1 MMRLEYMA
9 NEESWDAI
17 VVGAGAGGL
26 AAACVAAAEGLR
38 TLLIEKSALAGGTT
52 ATSGGMVW
60 IPANPK
66 MAAAGVADSLE
77 SARRYLDRAAPPAR
91 DTAAREAF
99 LARGPEALAFL
110 EAHTQLRLRPVLNY
124 PDYYPGLPGA
134 TLGGRVLEPVE
145 FDARALGREFARLR
159 PPLAE
164 FMLFGGMMVARP
176 DLPHFRN
183 ALASP
188 RSAARVARLVA
199 AYGWQRLFAA
209 RGTRLVL
216 GNALVARLLASA
228 LELKVALRFGMR
240 ALRVVMREGR
250 AAGVEVES
258 GGRRATLAARAG
270 VVLATGGFSHDAELR
285 ARLLPPAV
293 SRHSPVCSASSG
305 DGIRMGIAAGGG
317 LGDSISNP
325 AFWAPASHFRRAD
338 GSEGVYPHTV
348 ADRGKPGIIAVTRAG
363 ARFTSEAVSYH
374 EFVLA
379 MLRAGEAA
387 NPAYLLCDRRSLW
400 QYGLGAVRPFT
411 LSLGRHLANGY
422 LARAPSLAELAKSL
436 GIDAAS
442 LERTVARYNE
452 DARRGVD
459 TQFGLGGDAYQR
471 YLGDA
476 QNLPNPCMRPIEKAP
491 FFALRLYPSDLGT
504 AAGLLT
510 DGDARVLDADGQ
522 PVPQLYACG
531 NDMHSIMDGAYPG
544 PGITLGP
551 ALAFGYL
558 AARAMSAAHQLAAAS
573 A

>member
-1 MMRLEYMA
+1 MMRVEHMA
-9 NEESWDAI
+9 NEETWDAI

-26 AAACVAAAEGLR
+26 AAACVAAAEGLK
-38 TLLIEKSALAGGTT
+38 TLVVEKSALAGGTT

-66 MAAAGVADSLE
+66 MAAAGIADSLE
-77 SARRYLDRAAPPAR
+77 SARRYLEQAAPPAR
-91 DTAAREAF
+91 DTAVREAF

-124 PDYYPGLPGA
+124 PDYYPGLAGA

-183 ALASP
+183 ALSSP

-199 AYGWQRLFAA
+199 EYAWQRLFAA

-216 GNALVARLLASA
+216 GNALVGRLLASA
-228 LELKVALRFGMR
+228 LELKVALRFDAR
-240 ALRVVMREGR
+240 ALRIVMRDGR
-250 AAGVEVES
+250 AAGVEIES
-258 GGRRATLAARAG
+258 GGRRATLAAHAG
-270 VVLATGGFSHDAELR
+270 VVLATGGFSHDPELR
-285 ARLLPPAV
+285 ARLLPAAV
-293 SRHSPVCSASSG
+293 SRHSPVCNASSG
-305 DGIRMGIAAGGG
+305 DGVRMGLAAGARFGETN
-317 LGDSISNP
+317 SNN
-325 AFWAPASHFRRAD
+325 AFWAPASHFRRGD

-363 ARFTSEAVSYH
+363 ERFTSEAVSYH

-379 MLRAGEAA
+379 MLRAGDAA
-387 NPAYLLCDRRSLW
+387 NPAFLVCDGRSLW
-400 QYGLGAVRPFT
+400 QYGLGAVRPFA
-411 LSLGRHLANGY
+411 LALGRHLANGY
-422 LARAPSLAELAKSL
+422 LVRAETLEALAARLAIVPVGLL
-436 GIDAAS
+436 
-442 LERTVARYNE
+442 RTVERYNE
-452 DARRGVD
+452 DARRGTD

-476 QNLPNPCMRPIEKAP
+476 QNLPNPCMRPIETPP
-491 FFALRLYPSDLGT
+491 FYALRLYPSDLGT

-510 DGDARVLDADGQ
+510 DGDARVLGADGT
-522 PVPQLYACG
+522 PVPGLYACG

-551 ALAFGYL
+551 ALVFGYL
-558 AARAMSAAHQLAAAS
+558 AVRAMARAQPYAS
-573 A
+573 AST

>member
-1 MMRLEYMA
+1 MMRVEHMA
-9 NEESWDAI
+9 NEETWDAI
-17 VVGAGAGGL
+17 AVGAGAGGL
-26 AAACVAAAEGLR
+26 AAACVAAAEGLK
-38 TLLIEKSALAGGTT
+38 TLVVEKSALAGGTT

-66 MAAAGVADSLE
+66 MAAAGIADSLDD
-77 SARRYLDRAAPPAR
+77 ARRYLAQAAPPAR

-99 LARGPEALAFL
+99 LARGPEAIAYL
-110 EAHTQLRLRPVLNY
+110 EAHTQLRLRPVTNY
-124 PDYYPGLPGA
+124 PDYYPALPGA

-183 ALASP
+183 ALSSP
-188 RSAARVARLVA
+188 ESAARVARLVA
-199 AYGWQRLFAA
+199 AYAWQRLFAA

-216 GNALVARLLASA
+216 GNALVGRLLASA
-228 LELKVALRFGMR
+228 LESKVALRFGVR
-240 ALRVVMREGR
+240 ALRIVMRDGR

-258 GGRRATLAARAG
+258 AGRRATLAARAG
-270 VVLATGGFSHDAELR
+270 VVLATGGFSHDPDLR
-285 ARLLPPAV
+285 ARLLPAAA
-293 SRHSPVCSASSG
+293 SRHSPVCGASSG
-305 DGIRMGIAAGGG
+305 DGIRMGLAAGAQFGETN
-317 LGDSISNP
+317 SNN
-325 AFWAPASHFRRAD
+325 AFWAPVSHFRRGD

-363 ARFTSEAVSYH
+363 ERFTSEAVSYH

-387 NPAYLLCDRRSLW
+387 NPAFLVCDRRSLW
-400 QYGLGAVRPFT
+400 RYGLGAVRPFG
-411 LSLGRHLANGY
+411 LRLDSHLRSGY
-422 LARAPSLAELAKSL
+422 LFRARTLRELAARL
-436 GIDAAS
+436 DIDS
-442 LERTVARYNE
+442 EGLERTVARYNA

-476 QNLPNPCMRPIEKAP
+476 QNLPNPCMRPIETPP

-510 DGDARVLDADGQ
+510 DGDARVLGADGA
-522 PVPQLYACG
+522 PVPGLYACG

-551 ALAFGYL
+551 ALVFGYL
-558 AARAMSAAHQLAAAS
+558 AARHLAS
-573 A
+573 